1 MGSINIHIDSVEF
14 REIMGIYWEKIATAN
29 EKLVKESF
37 SPVVDS
43 TQVFI
48 SKYLPP
54 QNQTTR
60 MTF

>member
-14 REIMGIYWEKIATAN
+14 RDIMSIYWEKIATAN
-29 EKLVKESF
+29 QRLVKESY

-48 SKYLPP
+48 TKYLPP
-54 QNQTTR
+54 QTQPTR